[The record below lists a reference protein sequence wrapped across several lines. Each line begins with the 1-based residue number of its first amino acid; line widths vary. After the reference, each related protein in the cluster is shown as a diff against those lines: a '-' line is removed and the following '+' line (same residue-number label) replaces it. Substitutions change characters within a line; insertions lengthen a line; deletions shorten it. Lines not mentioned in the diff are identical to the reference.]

1 MGTLSKAAK
10 DVLIYTWPMIALSC
24 VVLIALRLT
33 YLIKNKE
40 KFSFGNEIMKLA
52 FIIYVLCLFQIV
64 TSQDVSGVHGINVTL
79 FKELT
84 RYQIGSK
91 LFYRNIVGNII
102 MFIPFGFFTS
112 FYLKLDKK
120 RIIFYLTLIVSV
132 VIEFIQ
138 LKIGRAFDVDDII
151 LNMIGGMLG
160 YYLYRLM
167 DRIFGDLSDTIK
179 GTFIVIGILVAIVII
194 AILII

>member
-1 MGTLSKAAK
+1 MESISSAVK
-10 DVLIYTWPMIALSC
+10 DVLVDTWPMIILSC
-24 VVLIALRLT
+24 VVLIAIRLT
-33 YLIKNKE
+33 YLIKNKQ
-40 KFSFGNEIMKLA
+40 KFSIGNELIMLV
-52 FIIYVLCLFQIV
+52 FIIYILCLFQIV
-64 TSQDVSGVHGINVTL
+64 TGQDVSGAHGVNVTL

-84 RYQIGSK
+84 RYQVGSK

-102 MFIPFGFFTS
+102 MFVPFGFFTS

-132 VIEFIQ
+132 VIELIQ

-151 LNMIGGMLG
+151 LNMVGGMLG

-179 GTFIVIGILVAIVII
+179 GTFIVLGILIGIVILTI
-194 AILII
+194 MVI

>member
-1 MGTLSKAAK
+1 METITSSFRE
-10 DVLIYTWPMIALSC
+10 VLHNSWPMIVLSC
-24 VVLIALRLT
+24 VVLIAIRLT

-40 KFSFGNEIMKLA
+40 KFIISNEMMMLA
-52 FIIYVLCLFQIV
+52 FIVYILCMFQIV
-64 TSQDVSGVHGINVTL
+64 TSGDVSSVHGVNVTL

-84 RYQIGSK
+84 RYQVGSR
-91 LFYRNIVGNII
+91 LFYRNIVGNIL

-120 RIIFYLTLIVSV
+120 RVIFYLTLIVAV
-132 VIEFIQ
+132 VIELIQ

-151 LNMIGGMLG
+151 LNMVGSLLG
-160 YYLYRLM
+160 YLFYRLVAKL
-167 DRIFGDLSDTIK
+167 FGDLSDTVK
-179 GTFIVIGILVAIVII
+179 GAFIVIGILTAIVVL